1 MHEKVRNS
9 ENSRLNRRHIRKQDQ
24 PFPVDRLPTMKTA
37 SSRFHLANH
46 QYRSHQKGLVNKP
59 PEMIPGATLNKD
71 ALADAMHHYLLP
83 LPGHPHERPMGVNLD
98 CCCQDY
104 GMGMDK
110 YLDALS
116 YQSTPSES
124 GRHRWEWEA
133 DHLPEL
139 F

>member
-9 ENSRLNRRHIRKQDQ
+9 DNSRLNRRRIIKQDHLLEA
-24 PFPVDRLPTMKTA
+24 DRLPTIKTPA
-37 SSRFHLANH
+37 NRFLPANH
-46 QYRSHQKGLVNKP
+46 QYRSHQKAFVSPP
-59 PEMIPGATLNKD
+59 PEMIPGAKLNKD

-83 LPGHPHERPMGVNLD
+83 HPGHQPERPMGVNLD

-104 GMGMDK
+104 GMGMEK
-110 YLDALS
+110 YLDAQS